1 MTRSFT
7 YWSVKVKRWSWLP
20 KEFICKSCNP
30 THRYSMDFG
39 TWFLKLED
47 VNDEALVYFISF
59 SIDGAEIFE
68 AQSITVGHELRIC
81 LKMEFNTAS
90 YSVNQV
96 TVLLIHHLREHIDF
110 RELYKPYHD
119 EKLYPIKSIRI
130 YLRYLILLIL
140 ELVKANGTL
149 FFRMTGLLYGKAKV
163 YWSDKK
169 YSLERYSYHKGIC

>member
-1 MTRSFT
+1 MM
-7 YWSVKVKRWSWLP
+7 K
-20 KEFICKSCNP
+20 
-30 THRYSMDFG
+30 
-39 TWFLKLED
+39 
-47 VNDEALVYFISF
+47 ALVYFISF

-96 TVLLIHHLREHIDF
+96 TVLLIYHLREHIDF
-110 RELYKPYHD
+110 QELYKPYHD

-149 FFRMTGLLYGKAKV
+149 FFRMAGLLYGKAKV
-163 YWSDKK
+163 Y
-169 YSLERYSYHKGIC
+169 